1 MDERLL
7 TETFIKIK
15 KQYNAIQTVIE
26 TTKKSDTNDLSIQ
39 LYSNS
44 DTGLNANKDN
54 DNGLDQKQRMMMRMK
69 HIERYIKFIN
79 THMQNVSSII
89 NDIPPYNVA
98 LEICDDNGKGKNG
111 TTTDWDDITE
121 QVYSTLKIE
130 SDDEDDVEEIHQE
143 DFFDDDPPLRDE
155 IASDTETVKED
166 ILEEE
171 NCSEDDELEVSE
183 IEIDKVKYYTTNEE
197 NGKIYHILAN
207 DKIGRNIG
215 IFNKGVA
222 EFY

>member
-111 TTTDWDDITE
+111 KQMATTAW
-121 QVYSTLKIE
+121 
-130 SDDEDDVEEIHQE
+130 
-143 DFFDDDPPLRDE
+143 
-155 IASDTETVKED
+155 
-166 ILEEE
+166 
-171 NCSEDDELEVSE
+171 SERS
-183 IEIDKVKYYTTNEE
+183 
-197 NGKIYHILAN
+197 
-207 DKIGRNIG
+207 
-215 IFNKGVA
+215 
-222 EFY
+222 